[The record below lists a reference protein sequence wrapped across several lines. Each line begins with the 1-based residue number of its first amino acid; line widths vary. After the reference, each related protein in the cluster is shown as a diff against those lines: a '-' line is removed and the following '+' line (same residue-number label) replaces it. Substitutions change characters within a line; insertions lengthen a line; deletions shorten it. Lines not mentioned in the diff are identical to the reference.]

1 MNLIWMI
8 LISLQLSTAEHIL
21 MITMGGT
28 KSHKIPFWELAK
40 GLIGK
45 GHHVTFLNGFK
56 PDFQMDGLKEITPL
70 PLVEYIDNFTD
81 WDLVGARYAQN
92 APVSVWQALRYP
104 AEACN
109 SLLEADAQSGVTVT
123 DELLTQRFH
132 LAIVDGAFPECA
144 LGIVHLLDL
153 PFMFINTVG
162 FYTGSLAMA
171 GNPITYAVTPHVF
184 TAFTESMNLMQRIE
198 NCWTHLLADLL
209 HKWYTNQV
217 HSVLM
222 KHLGPS
228 MPHPY
233 AMMRNVSI
241 ILQNGHASITNAR
254 PFYPNVIEIACI
266 HCRPS
271 GTLPQDLEE
280 FMESAPAGVIFFSM
294 GSSVK
299 AANMPGEF
307 RHLLVE
313 VFSRLPQYHV
323 LWKWDANGQSTA
335 NATKKIGTRPWTMG
349 TYQNMTVVTKNVR
362 LSGWLP
368 QQDILGHRKLK
379 AFVTH
384 GGLLSMYEAIY
395 HAVPMVM
402 LPVFCD
408 HDVNAAK
415 AESDG
420 YAIRLPLET
429 ITADKLHQAIILI
442 LNNGQYKRNV
452 KKKSQLMLDQITA
465 PLDTAI
471 FWSEFVM
478 RHKDVSHLQSPVR
491 HMSFFIYHS
500 LDLICMFV
508 LVLGGI
514 LIILLKILNYAL
526 KHSGGGRRH
535 PVQSRKNKCIKQCS
549 SCGLTLVSNSKWGE
563 IENSISGVYNVADT
577 Y

>member
-8 LISLQLSTAEHIL
+8 LISLQLSSAEHIL
-21 MITMGGT
+21 MVTMGGT

-40 GLIGK
+40 GLIKK

-56 PDFQMDGLKEITPL
+56 ADFHMEGLKEITPMH
-70 PLVEYIDNFTD
+70 LVEYIQNYTD
-81 WDLVGARYAQN
+81 WDLVGARYAQK
-92 APVSVWQALRYP
+92 APLSIWKALRYP
-104 AEACN
+104 AESCN

-123 DELLTQRFH
+123 DDLLTQRFH

-144 LGIVHLLDL
+144 LGIVHRLGL

-184 TAFTESMNLMQRIE
+184 TAFTETMNLLQRVE
-198 NCWTHLLADLL
+198 NSLIHRLADIL
-209 HKWYTNQV
+209 HMYYTNQV
-217 HSVLM
+217 HGVLM
-222 KHLGPS
+222 KHFGAS
-228 MPHPY
+228 IPHPY
-233 AMMRNVSI
+233 ALMQNVSI

-266 HCRPS
+266 HCRPA
-271 GTLPQDLEE
+271 GCLPLDLEE

-294 GSSVK
+294 GSSVR
-299 AANMPGEF
+299 AANVPEEF
-307 RHLLVE
+307 RRLLVE

-323 LWKWDANGQSTA
+323 LWKWDAGGST
-335 NATKKIGTRPWTMG
+335 TH
-349 TYQNMTVVTKNVR
+349 QNMSAVTKNVR

-368 QQDILGHRKLK
+368 QQDILGHRKMK

-384 GGLLSMYEAIY
+384 GGLLSMFEAIY

-429 ITADKLHQAIILI
+429 ITADKLYQAIIAI
-442 LNNGQYKRNV
+442 LNNGQYKRKV
-452 KKKSQLMLDQITA
+452 QEKSQLLLDQITT

-471 FWSEFVM
+471 FWSEFLM
-478 RHKDVSHLQSPVR
+478 RHNDVSHLQSPVR
-491 HMSFFIYHS
+491 HMSCFIYYS
-500 LDLICMFV
+500 LDLIGISMFV
-508 LVLGGI
+508 FGGI
-514 LIILLKILNYAL
+514 LIILSKILMYVWQHGN
-526 KHSGGGRRH
+526 RRH
-535 PVQSRKNKCIKQCS
+535 LRHRRQNKYLKQ
-549 SCGLTLVSNSKWGE
+549 
-563 IENSISGVYNVADT
+563 Y
-577 Y
+577 